1 MQQQT
6 KMTICSCNG
15 GGGNDGRCK
24 NVQSRHLW
32 KKISAIKKKKGSHSL
47 FSLTCCLSRH
57 KGVTKSNNQL
67 RRKCLESVDM
77 IFITKY

>member
-1 MQQQT
+1 MV
-6 KMTICSCNG
+6 MVGVGEAMMG
-15 GGGNDGRCK
+15 GVRMCRVG
-24 NVQSRHLW
+24 
-32 KKISAIKKKKGSHSL
+32 SAIKKKKGSHSL

-77 IFITKY
+77 IYY